1 MQLDASVKSHI
12 ESLIQKNRVML
23 FMKGNK
29 NFPQCGFSSTVVGI
43 LKELGTDFETANVLS
58 DASLRDGIKI
68 FSDWPTIPQLYVNGE
83 FVGGCDIVR
92 EMHATG
98 ELAKALGL
106 EVKPVAPPSIRMS
119 AEAAKEFKEAAEEG
133 SADVLRLEIDAA
145 FRVDLFFG
153 PKAASDIVVEAGG
166 VTIALDAGTAK
177 RANGLSIDYVDGPDG
192 AGFKIDNPNAP
203 KPPPTVKKLSATE
216 VKALLDKDP
225 SVHLFDVR
233 TAAERETA
241 KIERATFLDAAGK
254 AKLEALPKD
263 AAIVFHCHH
272 GVRSLA
278 AAEHYAKQGFTNLHN
293 LEGGIDA
300 WSDLDPSVPRY

>member
-1 MQLDASVKSHI
+1 MQLDPTVKTTI
-12 ESLIQKNRVML
+12 ETLIQKNRVVL

-29 NFPQCGFSSTVVGI
+29 SFPQCGFSSTVVGI
-43 LKELGTDFETANVLS
+43 LKELGTEFETANVLS
-58 DASLRDGIKI
+58 DPALRDGIKV

-98 ELAKALGL
+98 ELAKLIG
-106 EVKPVAPPSIRMS
+106 VKVAPVAPPTIVMS
-119 AEAAKEFKEAAEEG
+119 DKAAGAFKEAAEPG
-133 SADVLRLEIDAA
+133 SEDVLRLEIDAA

-153 PKAASDIVVEAGG
+153 PKAPGDLVVQANG
-166 VTIALDAGTAK
+166 VALSLDAASAK

-192 AGFKIDNPNAP
+192 SGFKIENPNAP
-203 KPPPTVKKLSATE
+203 KPPAAVKKLSAGDVQKLLESPE
-216 VKALLDKDP
+216 VM
-225 SVHLFDVR
+225 LFDVR
-233 TAAERETA
+233 TEAERALA
-241 KIERATFLDAAGK
+241 KIDRAIFLDAAGK

-263 AAIVFHCHH
+263 TAIVFHCHH

-278 AAEHYAKQGFTNLHN
+278 AATHYAGQGFTRVHN

-300 WSDLDPSVPRY
+300 WSSLDPSVPRY